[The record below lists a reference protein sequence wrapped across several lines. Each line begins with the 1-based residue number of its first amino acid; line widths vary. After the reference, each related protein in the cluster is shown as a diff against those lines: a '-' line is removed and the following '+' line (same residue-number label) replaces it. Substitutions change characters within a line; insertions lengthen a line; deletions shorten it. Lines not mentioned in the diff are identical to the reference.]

1 MSQVAAA
8 SERSKLAPFKC
19 LVAHT
24 CSARRP
30 LPSCGFR
37 VGVRSVRSV
46 GRKSTP
52 ARSRP
57 LETRTGRFDE
67 LGASSNL
74 GPKSARLAFERL
86 SPDARTPERPNARIA
101 ATRQSGPIVRLAIV
115 QPDVRLPI
123 KPAQNKSQLHSRL
136 ASHSSQFE
144 PFDALV
150 KPTSGPI
157 ERPAKQCSPNR
168 LKRVAIVHT
177 TLGIERPTS
186 ATAAKIALSSRLLLR
201 IVKRASRAVCFALA
215 SSSSNSNFRLGIG
228 IRIRIRT

>member
-1 MSQVAAA
+1 MLA
-8 SERSKLAPFKC
+8 SEASEASGASRRPPEAGHSRLGLAALTSSAP
-19 LVAHT
+19 API
-24 CSARRP
+24 SARNLRALRSSGCRP
-30 LPSCGFR
+30 
-37 VGVRSVRSV
+37 
-46 GRKSTP
+46 
-52 ARSRP
+52 
-57 LETRTGRFDE
+57 
-67 LGASSNL
+67 
-74 GPKSARLAFERL
+74 
-86 SPDARTPERPNARIA
+86 TPERPNARIA